1 MAPTLSPS
9 ARHRAIFTAGN
20 YPSGVTNFGDDKPTG
35 PSTTRITIWVV
46 VGAVGLYFL
55 ISGIVGIVTSG
66 G

>member
-1 MAPTLSPS
+1 M
-9 ARHRAIFTAGN
+9 
-20 YPSGVTNFGDDKPTG
+20 TNFGDDKPTG

>member
-1 MAPTLSPS
+1 MAPTLSPPAGRS
-9 ARHRAIFTAGN
+9 AIPWAGN